1 MIRFNND
8 YNQGA
13 HPAILSALQQT
24 NETSYAGYGEDEW
37 CEAARKEIRK
47 YLGEADNE
55 IYFMIGGT
63 QVNYTVI
70 TAALRPYQSVISAD
84 CGHINNHEAGSI
96 EHTGHKV
103 LIVPAENGKLTAK
116 SIADEAA
123 KYYEHGEAEYLTQP
137 KMVFLSSPSEF
148 GTTYKKEELMEI
160 RKVCDK
166 YGMYMYVDGA
176 RMGYWL
182 TSDECD
188 VTLADLA
195 EVADLFY
202 IGGTKC
208 GALLGEALVII
219 NPKLRDHFK
228 TYMKQSG
235 GVLAKGWLL
244 GLQFYELFK
253 DGLYF
258 EITKKANEFAMM
270 MKAAF
275 EKAGMSFYIESG
287 TNQQFVV
294 LTKEQAEKLAEKFVF
309 EFSHDVDENHV
320 CVRFCTSW
328 STTENDVKTLV
339 EAIKTIAC

>member
-1 MIRFNND
+1 
-8 YNQGA
+8 
-13 HPAILSALQQT
+13 
-24 NETSYAGYGEDEW
+24 
-37 CEAARKEIRK
+37 
-47 YLGEADNE
+47 
-55 IYFMIGGT
+55 MIGGT

-195 EVADLFY
+195 ELVDLFY

-258 EITKKANEFAMM
+258 EITKKANKFAMM

-287 TNQQFVV
+287 TNQQFVI
-294 LTKEQAEKLAEKFVF
+294 LTKEQAAKLAEKFVF

-328 STTENDVKTLV
+328 STTEEDINTLV
-339 EAIKTIAC
+339 DELNTMI